1 MALSGGVDSAVL
13 LALAVEALG
22 AENVVAATGLSASLA
37 QADLADARLVARRL
51 GVRHLIVETR
61 EMDSPDYRAN
71 DGSRCFHCRNELF
84 SRLKSV
90 EAEAGLSAI
99 AYGAI
104 VDDLGDDRP
113 GMRAAVDHGAIAPL
127 LDAGISKA
135 DVRALAAEAGI
146 PVGRKPAA
154 ACLSSR
160 IPVGSEVTPEKL
172 ARVERAEEALRR
184 MGFGQFRVRHHGDVA
199 RLELDPVGDRMLADA
214 EVRAEVVREIRKAG
228 YRFVAL
234 DLEGY
239 RTGPKRE
246 GGQ

>member
-1 MALSGGVDSAVL
+1 VDSAVL

-22 AENVVAATGLSASLA
+22 AERVVAATGLSASLA
-37 QADLADARLVARRL
+37 RADLDDARLVARRL
-51 GVRHLIVETR
+51 GVRHHIVKTR
-61 EMDSPDYRAN
+61 EMESPAYRAN

-90 EAEAGLSAI
+90 AAQAGLTAI

-104 VDDLGDDRP
+104 VDDLGDERP
-113 GMRAAVDHGAIAPL
+113 GMRAAADHGAIAPL
-127 LDAGISKA
+127 LDAGLSKS

-146 PVGRKPAA
+146 LVGQKPAA

-160 IPVGSEVTPEKL
+160 IPVGSVVTPEKL
-172 ARVERAEEALRR
+172 ARIERAEAALRR
-184 MGFGQFRVRHHGDVA
+184 MGFGQLRVRHHADVA
-199 RLELDPVGDRMLADA
+199 RLELDPGGERMLADA
-214 EVRAEVVREIRKAG
+214 VVRAAVVREIQEAG
-228 YRFVAL
+228 FRFVAL

-239 RTGPKRE
+239 RTGPKRD